1 MNEVENQK
9 LFTYH
14 VIKLSFFSALK
25 NVLFPINKTKSKGL
39 IHAETMSAM
48 QLGSPIFTPT
58 RLFSTTVVIF
68 AQWENE
74 KTFSEFLQ
82 SNSFGKQL
90 SKSWYLKLKY
100 IRQWG
105 TISHFDI
112 PKTPTETGHD
122 NQPVVA
128 VTLARMK
135 YTEIPRFLRWG
146 RPVEKLVRDHPGTTL
161 SLASIRYPNLIATFS
176 IWNSQKEMS
185 EMVHGHS
192 KMEQPKRHSDAMK
205 ERNRKDFHFEFTTL
219 RFLPISEHGIWN
231 GKSDY
236 LPNEK
241 TKLCI

>member
-1 MNEVENQK
+1 MNEVENKK

-25 NVLFPINKTKSKGL
+25 NVLFPIHKTKSKGL

-74 KTFSEFLQ
+74 NSLLEFLT

-90 SKSWYLKLKY
+90 SESWYLKLKY

-105 TISHFDI
+105 AISHFDI
-112 PKTPTETGHD
+112 PKTPAETGHD

-146 RPVEKLVRDHPGTTL
+146 RPVEKLVRDHSGTTL
-161 SLASIRYPNLIATFS
+161 SLASIRYPNLISTFS

-241 TKLCI
+241 TKPCI